1 MLIRALFFL
10 PFLFLFVCLKLLV
23 HRRFVSCFLLVLEVW
38 ASIQPQLTLCL
49 YMTQTGILTMTSRYT
64 MYINNDINMKNCI
77 LANPIVQKIWYVS
90 RPPYTWVFSV
100 NSHKAVTCFTLEQ
113 KKKLQDFFILQS
125 VRSNLKISQ
134 PNKMSYMCV
143 AFLPFL
149 SFLTGVQQS
158 SQNWSKQ

>member
-90 RPPYTWVFSV
+90 RPPFTWVFCS
-100 NSHKAVTCFTLEQ
+100 L
-113 KKKLQDFFILQS
+113 LQSCDLLYPGVEKEITRYFIHQS

-134 PNKMSYMCV
+134 PNKMLYMCV
-143 AFLPFL
+143 ASLPFL